1 MKCLKTYQ
9 IEKPDEFWFS
19 AKYYHYWYILTQKF
33 RIKSKQTA
41 ISQKKYLDLW
51 RPLANKSSHKVITL
65 TLSHL
70 FVGLCSHSLP
80 KII

>member
-33 RIKSKQTA
+33 RIKSKQTEKVLRFVA
-41 ISQKKYLDLW
+41 
-51 RPLANKSSHKVITL
+51 SSGEQEFT
-65 TLSHL
+65 
-70 FVGLCSHSLP
+70 
-80 KII
+80 